1 VACLLFSGNLLSVLV
16 TILFIAVTVLFI
28 SVTTLSIAV
37 TREGIAMRY
46 LVISKVFK
54 AKKMGFMAI
63 YGVNGV
69 VLM

>member
-1 VACLLFSGNLLSVLV
+1 LFIVVTTLS
-16 TILFIAVTVLFI
+16 IAVTI
-28 SVTTLSIAV
+28 LSIAV
-37 TREGIAMRY
+37 TREGIAMRF
-46 LVISKVFK
+46 LVIYKVFK